1 MEGKKLCKQ
10 SDMIQQ
16 FEKTR
21 ESRKSEYFF
30 KGIQA
35 PLLKNVRETK
45 TERSKARWKKGIDE
59 LDKV

>member
-1 MEGKKLCKQ
+1 
-10 SDMIQQ
+10 MIQQ
-16 FEKTR
+16 FENTR
-21 ESRKSEYFF
+21 ESRKSGYFF